1 MLAKVL
7 ERDLLEAEAKKYKSV
22 AQRERELREKETKI
36 WESKWKLE
44 MRKNDINE
52 FEIEDERG

>member
-1 MLAKVL
+1 MAKVL
-7 ERDLLEAEAKKYKSV
+7 ERDLFEAEAKKYKSV

-36 WESKWKLE
+36 WETKWKLE